1 MYYAICSSISTEIW
15 SELGHTRQQ
24 SRQSDTVLMLN
35 DCRRN
40 IVSKDN
46 FDTERQFFLSN
57 FFVTEVLIRCR
68 GITLSLV
75 AKFKNCRPP
84 SPALNYI
91 PVSIKHLFTLNNTR
105 YFWTLYIYSTIP
117 WQPALRWLQD
127 RSEGSQRSKGSETRS
142 PAVPENITS
151 LVMACLELQTVWV

>member
-1 MYYAICSSISTEIW
+1 MYYAICSSFSTEIL

-24 SRQSDTVLMLN
+24 LRQSDTVLMLD

-84 SPALNYI
+84 SPALNNI
-91 PVSIKHLFTLNNTR
+91 PVSI
-105 YFWTLYIYSTIP
+105 YCST
-117 WQPALRWLQD
+117 
-127 RSEGSQRSKGSETRS
+127 
-142 PAVPENITS
+142 
-151 LVMACLELQTVWV
+151 CLH